1 METVIIIL
9 VLLVSVILHEVAH
22 GYLAYLNGDNT
33 AKAAGR
39 LTLNPLPHIDPLGTV
54 LMPVILVL
62 MHSPL
67 IFGWA
72 KPVPYNPFNF
82 RNRKWGIF
90 SVGIAGPVTNVLLAA
105 LFAIF
110 YKLSP
115 PGELLTTVFY
125 YGTAI
130 NVLLA
135 VFNMI
140 PIPPLDGSRVV
151 GVFLPKKAKI
161 VYYSL
166 ERWGFVI
173 IVILLYTGILHKV
186 IVPVYKFCLGQLIGV

>member
-90 SVGIAGPVTNVLLAA
+90 SVGIAGPATNVLLAA